1 MQRWTS
7 VLLGFVFAVAL
18 VALALKVGAPARE
31 AAHAAPSASAAA
43 EPPPTVEEPQT
54 EDAGPEISLDTETD
68 VVDEGD
74 AGASALPASAPKDV
88 HIGVILFTY
97 AGAQFAPDSARSKEE
112 AKKLAEAT
120 LEEAKDDFAKAV
132 KKGDRGSTKD
142 IGVVPRGV
150 LEPKLEYAVFTLA
163 KGKVYP
169 EPLDTPRGYWVVI
182 RNE

>member
-1 MQRWTS
+1 MSKTK
-7 VLLGFVFAVAL
+7 LLNIRIDPE
-18 VALALKVGAPARE
+18 LK
-31 AAHAAPSASAAA
+31 
-43 EPPPTVEEPQT
+43 
-54 EDAGPEISLDTETD
+54 
-68 VVDEGD
+68 
-74 AGASALPASAPKDV
+74 K
-88 HIGVILFTY
+88 
-97 AGAQFAPDSARSKEE
+97 K

>member
-1 MQRWTS
+1 MD
-7 VLLGFVFAVAL
+7 LGGAFSRADLSAFVSEHYRPERMIL
-18 VALALKVGAPARE
+18 
-31 AAHAAPSASAAA
+31 AAA
-43 EPPPTVEEPQT
+43 G
-54 EDAGPEISLDTETD
+54 A
-68 VVDEGD
+68 VDHD
-74 AGASALPASAPKDV
+74 Q
-88 HIGVILFTY
+88 IM
-97 AGAQFAPDSARSKEE
+97 
-112 AKKLAEAT
+112 KLAEAT